1 MPKPTNDEILTIA
14 KQVRDY
20 TEYAVVRRVMDN
32 VVKML
37 ENEDCLE
44 FEGQRFPARCS
55 ECGEKLR
62 GTVFAFGGT
71 DLIFCNTWHMER
83 WNARNV
89 LVLKIK
95 GDGHV
100 YQVNRLAE

>member
-1 MPKPTNDEILTIA
+1 MPKQMTNEEILATA
-14 KQVRDY
+14 KQVRDV
-20 TEYAVVRRVMDN
+20 TEYASVRRVMDN

-37 ENEDCLE
+37 ENEDCLD
-44 FEGQRFPARCS
+44 FEGQRFPDRCS

-62 GTVFAFGGT
+62 NTVFALDGT
-71 DLIFCNTWHMER
+71 NLIFCNLWHMER
-83 WNARNV
+83 WHARKV

-100 YQVNRLAE
+100 YKVN